1 MATARYFPKVLDS
14 SRPTTARLRVADS
27 QPATAPGSGS
37 QPVRATVKGWA
48 TATATG
54 WAKAMAKA
62 KVKD

>member
-48 TATATG
+48 
-54 WAKAMAKA
+54 KAMAKA